1 MPNETR
7 TLSSNFK
14 IIEKIE
20 INRPHLMTLDSSSNN
35 LTAFNFDFDFEYFA
49 RTISFI
55 PRERKKMSSS
65 DKFFLEWSH
74 VFFSFVTLIDVP
86 KLRVLMAT

>member
-1 MPNETR
+1 
-7 TLSSNFK
+7 
-14 IIEKIE
+14 
-20 INRPHLMTLDSSSNN
+20 MTLDSSSNN

-49 RTISFI
+49 RTTEYVIKISSFI